1 MILESMD
8 IDLISK
14 IIDYAIIGIL
24 GFMSFLSL
32 FFWIE
37 RLLFY
42 RKVDITKYRTKERLE
57 IDVTNNLSILSSF
70 GANAPYIGLLGTVLG
85 IIVTFYSL
93 GQNGNLDVKTIM
105 TSLALAL
112 KATAMGLIVAIP
124 AIFFYNHLVRKVDVI
139 LAKWEVYQKAR
150 NEAKKI

>member
-1 MILESMD
+1 MD
-8 IDLISK
+8 IDIELISK

-24 GFMSFLSL
+24 GVMSFLSL

-37 RLLFY
+37 RLIFY
-42 RKVDITKYRTKERLE
+42 RRLDISKYKTKEALE
-57 IDVTNNLSILSSF
+57 IDITNNLSILSSF

-85 IIVTFYSL
+85 IIITFYSL

-112 KATAMGLIVAIP
+112 KATAMGLVVAIP
-124 AIFFYNHLVRKVDVI
+124 AIFFYNHLIRKTDVI
-139 LAKWEVYQKAR
+139 LAKWDILKKGRY
-150 NEAKKI
+150 EAKKI